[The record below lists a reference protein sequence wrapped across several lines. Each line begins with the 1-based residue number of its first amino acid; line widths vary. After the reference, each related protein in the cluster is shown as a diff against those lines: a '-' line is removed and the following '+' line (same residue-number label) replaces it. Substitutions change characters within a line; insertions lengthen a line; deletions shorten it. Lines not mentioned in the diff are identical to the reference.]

1 MLWAQAPE
9 PGEAREGVPGGRD
22 SKCQGPGVGEG
33 AMCQGAEGGGRVRG
47 GGGAGREWGG
57 RNDSRTVGLEPSTIW
72 LFWLDISF

>member
-1 MLWAQAPE
+1 
-9 PGEAREGVPGGRD
+9 
-22 SKCQGPGVGEG
+22 
-33 AMCQGAEGGGRVRG
+33 MCQGAEGGGRVRG